1 MGIVAAVKN
10 LFAKKQAVKVS
21 DKRIPT
27 AAQKALLDQ
36 VAYMFD
42 RTNVG
47 YITFHV
53 TKDVD
58 GTAPDWFHVHV
69 LPKSDDFIRGMLL
82 SKQDEAAFVWHKPW
96 DENEHGEEGKE
107 GVKELGISFART
119 TAAVD
124 LISESGWDIQDVFG
138 IDFYAGEELQFNS
151 EYYWIAKP

>member
-10 LFAKKQAVKVS
+10 LFAKKQTIKVS
-21 DKRIPT
+21 DKFLPT
-27 AAQKALLDQ
+27 ADQKALLDK

-58 GTAPDWFHVHV
+58 VNVPDWFHIHV
-69 LPKSDDFIRGMLL
+69 IAKNDEFVRGILL
-82 SKQDEAAFVWHKPW
+82 SKQGEAGFVWHKPW
-96 DENEHGEEGKE
+96 DENEHGEEGKD
-107 GVKELGISFART
+107 GIKSLGISFERT

-124 LISESGWDIQDVFG
+124 LIAESGWAIQDAFG
-138 IDFYAGEELQFNS
+138 IDLDAGHELQFNS